1 MARLTD
7 EFLQRT
13 KRYAAGAIRCYVNL
27 PKGREEVSVLGKQM
41 LRSGTSVAAQVRE
54 ANRARSTS
62 EFVAKLGGAIQEAD
76 ETMLWLELLAEECAI
91 RDQIIQD
98 LRQESSELIAI
109 MTAMINRSRE

>member
-41 LRSGTSVAAQVRE
+41 LRSGTSVAAQVRD

-91 RDQIIQD
+91 QDQIIQD

-109 MTAMINRSRE
+109 MTSMINRSRE